1 MKNIKLLRKRMG
13 LSQKEMANMLGVT
26 VSAYNMYETGARTM
40 SQDILKKLSELH
52 GVSTDVI
59 LDLVDIETEPFGRQI
74 EVKPE
79 LIAEDEVMIPVVA
92 SLRCGFGHAGE
103 PYVVLKKI
111 PVPKSYIS
119 RWGKGIVA
127 VEAVGRSMIPT
138 IQPGS
143 YLIVVPG
150 QAWEDRWIVV
160 ADVNDSDTIKRI
172 FRNRDDGGIDLA
184 PDNDKYK
191 VMHFSKKDIE
201 EYQINILG
209 HVVKAISPDL

>member
-1 MKNIKLLRKRMG
+1 MKNIRLLRKRMG
-13 LSQKEMANMLGVT
+13 LSQKEMANLLGVT

-59 LDLVDIETEPFGRQI
+59 LDMVSLDNESFGRPI
-74 EVKPE
+74 EIVPD
-79 LIAEDEVMIPVVA
+79 LVAEDEVMIPVVA
-92 SLRCGFGHAGE
+92 NLRCGFGYCGE
-103 PYVVLKKI
+103 PYTVLKKI
-111 PVPKSYIS
+111 PVPKSYVS
-119 RWGKGIVA
+119 RWGKNIVA
-127 VEAVGRSMIPT
+127 VEAAGKSMLPT
-138 IQPGS
+138 IQPRS

-150 QAWEDRWIVV
+150 SAWEDRWIVV

-172 FRNRDDGGIDLA
+172 FRNADGGIDLV

-191 VMHFSKKDIE
+191 AMHFSQKDME
-201 EYQINILG
+201 EYQVNILG